1 MTNSEAM
8 EMLEAFADK
17 HKLLLS
23 TELINFADDIWEVAT
38 LAERQAHAL
47 AKEIEET
54 KELFQTPVKS
64 EQKSWVATVFFDGK
78 PSQVYGLFVSEKDA
92 LDWVETNYD
101 GWDASVVQ
109 PLVYL

>member
-1 MTNSEAM
+1 MTNEEAM

-38 LAERQAHAL
+38 LAERQANAM
-47 AKEIEET
+47 AKDYEES
-54 KELFQTPVKS
+54 KELFQPPVKS
-64 EQKSWVATVFFDGK
+64 KKWVATVFFDGK
-78 PSQVYGLFVSEKDA
+78 PSQVRGLFSSEKDA

-109 PLVYL
+109 PLVEL

>member
-1 MTNSEAM
+1 MTNAEAM

-47 AKEIEET
+47 AEEIE
-54 KELFQTPVKS
+54 QQVQPPVKS
-64 EQKSWVATVFFDGK
+64 GWVATVFFDGK
-78 PSQVYGLFVSEKDA
+78 PSQVHGLFVSEKDA

-109 PLVYL
+109 PLVEL